1 MQMWK
6 RRGSC
11 ESGFFSVDDWLSMQ
25 LSTTSTRSIGSS
37 LLTVSDLEEDL
48 RAASAFLSSTN
59 KRTSSIFTDSTDD
72 LSSLADCEHQNPGEI
87 PKLNFE
93 KDIRD
98 IVEYFE
104 ASCHISG
111 KKRGLRYPRVKKSS
125 SQNPADIKLLP
136 RSAKIGKK
144 IRVNTTGQIFQSKI
158 AKYFDV

>member
-1 MQMWK
+1 MQNFIVFQESSEVASLQMWK

-72 LSSLADCEHQNPGEI
+72 LSSLADCEPCEI

-104 ASCHISG
+104 ASCHITG
-111 KKRGLRYPRVKKSS
+111 KKHRGLRYPRVKKSS

-136 RSAKIGKK
+136 RSAKIGK
-144 IRVNTTGQIFQSKI
+144 IILFLQ
-158 AKYFDV
+158 

>member
-1 MQMWK
+1 MSAISKLPMFQLRILNFVLFFQESSEVASLQMWK

-72 LSSLADCEHQNPGEI
+72 LSSLAEI
-87 PKLNFE
+87 
-93 KDIRD
+93 
-98 IVEYFE
+98 V
-104 ASCHISG
+104 
-111 KKRGLRYPRVKKSS
+111 RY
-125 SQNPADIKLLP
+125 L
-136 RSAKIGKK
+136 
-144 IRVNTTGQIFQSKI
+144 
-158 AKYFDV
+158 